1 MEEVSD
7 FVGIYEPVIFDE
19 IDNIYVIYYFKK
31 IVISYNIYF
40 IYLYIKSKTI
50 LVGKFLKIIYLILY
64 Y

>member
-7 FVGIYEPVIFDE
+7 LVGIYEPVIFDE

-50 LVGKFLKIIYLILY
+50 YI
-64 Y
+64 

>member
-7 FVGIYEPVIFDE
+7 LVGIYEPVIFDE

-50 LVGKFLKIIYLILY
+50 FVGKFLKIIYLIL
-64 Y
+64 

>member
-7 FVGIYEPVIFDE
+7 LVGIYEPVIFDE
-19 IDNIYVIYYFKK
+19 IDGIYVIYYFKK

-50 LVGKFLKIIYLILY
+50 FVGKFLKIIYLIL
-64 Y
+64 

>member
-7 FVGIYEPVIFDE
+7 LVGIYEPIIFDE

-50 LVGKFLKIIYLILY
+50 LVGKFLKIIYLIL
-64 Y
+64 

>member
-19 IDNIYVIYYFKK
+19 IDSIFVIYYFKK

-50 LVGKFLKIIYLILY
+50 YI
-64 Y
+64 